1 MNAPEQECHQI
12 IDTVA
17 AHYGVMKEDILGK
30 DRRAEFVKARHIS
43 IFLCRHFAELTQV
56 QLKRMFLIDH
66 SSVNYALKM
75 VARGI
80 KDGRSTARAIVKL
93 KAQLEAKFSGHN
105 STQPMDSY
113 SVENSARDS
122 ESINKVPA

>member
-1 MNAPEQECHQI
+1 MNGPESECHQI

-17 AHYGVMKEDILGK
+17 AHYGVTKEDILGK

-75 VARGI
+75 VARSI

-93 KAQLEAKFSGHN
+93 KAQLEAVFCGKELKN
-105 STQPMDSY
+105 RLDQPH
-113 SVENSARDS
+113 V
-122 ESINKVPA
+122 